1 MAPLLLLLH
10 RKTFSLL
17 LTITF
22 LFLSCFPFSISS
34 LSTVA
39 ISETGNLT
47 VICASI
53 RSASSSFLNCTNFP
67 APGTQTSL
75 SPFTANNNNTSLSG
89 IVAGNGFL
97 CSLWSPP
104 PPSSSTSVMGCW
116 RFSNTNNTTQYKR
129 IYHSRHASIKELDA
143 GNSHICGLVNDN
155 ETTTNDRLSLECW
168 QWKGF
173 NSTGF
178 NFSNIAIG
186 EDFVCGLLEF
196 GRIKCIQNQNNG
208 NNNASVIG
216 HEPDG
221 NYSVIAAGFHHACA
235 ISLSN
240 GSLEC
245 WGEMAGEKPLQG
257 EFSSLALGENRSC
270 AMQASN
276 GTVICW
282 GENNFSLPESLRN
295 ISFVAIEA
303 KQRVFCG
310 IVSSDYSLH
319 CWGTEVFDS
328 NSMVFQNVVPGPC
341 TSKCRPCSSPL
352 PDYGTFCGQGLQI
365 CKPCVVGGRSSSSPP
380 LPLPPSPI
388 LPQPPPQEGTSGGWN
403 KKMVAFLVVGCVGSV
418 SLVMVC
424 CFLFFRYCQVRG
436 SRIHDSGPL
445 DDEEGTAPSHPQSE
459 AQSQTQIQTQTQ
471 ALPVRVLEKRLSQ
484 TISMGN
490 GGDHLE
496 EFSLQELHQA
506 TNNFSDDH
514 KIGTGSFGSV
524 YHATLHDKRQVAIK
538 RAETSL
544 CPSHVGRSKRQ
555 EDKDTAFL
563 NELEFLSRLN
573 HKNLVRLL
581 GYCEDNNELILV
593 YEYMNN
599 GTLHDHLHKHDTRTP
614 LRSLSM
620 SLNSTLISTWA
631 ARIKIALDAARGIEY
646 LHMYAVPPIIHR
658 DIKSS
663 NILLDDTWTAKVSDF
678 GLSLMGPP
686 DDESHLSLHAAG
698 TVGYIDPEYY
708 KLQQLTAKSDV
719 YSFGVVMLELL
730 SGYNAIHRNENGV
743 PRNVVDFMVPYIVQ
757 DEIHRVLDPNVPPP
771 TPYEIEAVA
780 HVGYLAVDCVK
791 PQARY
796 RPTMSYVV
804 NRLEAALA
812 ACLATPPNLSLSR
825 SSTRSST

>member
-1 MAPLLLLLH
+1 
-10 RKTFSLL
+10 
-17 LTITF
+17 
-22 LFLSCFPFSISS
+22 
-34 LSTVA
+34 
-39 ISETGNLT
+39 
-47 VICASI
+47 
-53 RSASSSFLNCTNFP
+53 
-67 APGTQTSL
+67 
-75 SPFTANNNNTSLSG
+75 
-89 IVAGNGFL
+89 
-97 CSLWSPP
+97 
-104 PPSSSTSVMGCW
+104 MGCW

-129 IYHSRHASIKELDA
+129 IYHSSHASIKELDA

-173 NSTGF
+173 NSTGIYF
-178 NFSNIAIG
+178 ANIAVG

-196 GRIKCIQNQNNG
+196 GRIKCIPNQNNG
-208 NNNASVIG
+208 NNNTSVIG

-221 NYSVIAAGFHHACA
+221 NYSVIAAGFRHACA
-235 ISLSN
+235 ISWSN

-245 WGEMAGEKPLQG
+245 WGEMVGEKPSQG
-257 EFSSLALGENRSC
+257 KFSSLALGENRSC
-270 AMQASN
+270 AMQAFN

-328 NSMVFQNVVPGPC
+328 NSMVFQDVVPGPC
-341 TSKCRPCSSPL
+341 TSECPCSSPL
-352 PDYGTFCGQGLQI
+352 PGYGTFCGQGLKI
-365 CKPCVVGGRSSSSPP
+365 CQPCVVGEGSSSSVP
-380 LPLPPSPI
+380 LPLTPSPSPI
-388 LPQPPPQEGTSGGWN
+388 SPQPPPQEGTSGGWN
-403 KKMVAFLVVGCVGSV
+403 KKMVAFLVVGCVGSF

-445 DDEEGTAPSHPQSE
+445 DDAEGTSPPHPQSQS
-459 AQSQTQIQTQTQ
+459 QSQTQTQTQTQTQ

-544 CPSHVGRSKRQ
+544 YPSHVGRSKRQ

-599 GTLHDHLHKHDTRTP
+599 GTLHDHLHKHDT
-614 LRSLSM
+614 L
-620 SLNSTLISTWA
+620 
-631 ARIKIALDAARGIEY
+631 
-646 LHMYAVPPIIHR
+646 
-658 DIKSS
+658 
-663 NILLDDTWTAKVSDF
+663 
-678 GLSLMGPP
+678 
-686 DDESHLSLHAAG
+686 
-698 TVGYIDPEYY
+698 
-708 KLQQLTAKSDV
+708 
-719 YSFGVVMLELL
+719 
-730 SGYNAIHRNENGV
+730 
-743 PRNVVDFMVPYIVQ
+743 Q